1 MPSQPRNLRNVREI
15 ARRDILFSVARVP
28 NTSRLVVASSKALL
42 IEIAFARSTAN
53 EPLTAPLFAG
63 TSQPEPLLSC
73 GEVTETLAV
82 LQPLCPP
89 STVTAPSAI
98 ELTWTL

>member
-1 MPSQPRNLRNVREI
+1 MVLAPVAVKATVNVAPWHESF
-15 ARRDILFSVARVP
+15 A
-28 NTSRLVVASSKALL
+28 ALL